1 MKDFYLSLIR
11 DRVEQKVVQDQQ
23 VELYK
28 KLDLSLILSVIPALK
43 TYKLFQKAFTVVI
56 GYAII
61 VTRLDSK
68 RLGQIGF
75 PAVLR
80 TEDTDVHTITDK

>member
-28 KLDLSLILSVIPALK
+28 KLDLSLILSVI
-43 TYKLFQKAFTVVI
+43 
-56 GYAII
+56 
-61 VTRLDSK
+61 
-68 RLGQIGF
+68 
-75 PAVLR
+75 
-80 TEDTDVHTITDK
+80 